1 MLGTHSVGGR
11 RWGMAGLAY
20 AELKEAVQGA
30 GTAIRVITRLMPAG
44 GAGDK
49 LYPPTYQGGR
59 YLTETRRINDDE
71 VVSCVL
77 LDSVQSQANRM
88 EEALLEARRQG
99 RISFP
104 DLEVDFAAAG
114 FPQYGRLSVLQAPHR
129 IADAIFRD
137 SYLDGVEFRRSELGK
152 KFVESSPWNAT
163 GLLELSPP
171 SLVFGTWDSTGL
183 GTGGLGAKFARV
195 LAAEIVGIAAEE
207 GRKAAVRVDPLGI
220 QREAATIYEA
230 DNPFGW
236 TTDPEQARRDDQG
249 NPKVLIRGS
258 ERGGRPSVINHGN
271 VLADIGAGG
280 VTVAYA
286 LRTAVLSLA
295 GLRKLYF
302 PDDAGARHPG
312 RDLAA
317 RTYLAALGLC
327 AMLLQEEAG
336 YDLRSRCVL
345 HPVERR
351 MELVPN
357 APGPAEE
364 ITLTLDAAL
373 RLYGEAVEEL
383 QRAGFRWEPRV
394 ITLRPSE
401 VLLDLIKKNLER
413 IAAGHV
419 D

>member
-1 MLGTHSVGGR
+1 MEELT
-11 RWGMAGLAY
+11 Y
-20 AELKEAVQGA
+20 ARLREAVDCR
-30 GTAIRVITRLMPAG
+30 GTAIRAVTRLMPAG

-49 LYPPTYQGGR
+49 LYPPTYEGGR
-59 YLTETRRINDDE
+59 YLVETRRIGDE
-71 VVSCVL
+71 VVTCVL

-99 RISFP
+99 KLLFP
-104 DLEVDFAAAG
+104 DLEVDFASAG
-114 FPQYGRLSVLQAPHR
+114 FPQYGRLSTLQTPHR
-129 IADAIFRD
+129 VADAIFRD
-137 SYLDGVEFRRSELGK
+137 SYLGSKPFRRSEPGR

-195 LAAEIVGIAAEE
+195 LASEIVGISAEE
-207 GRKAAVRVDPLGI
+207 GRRAAVRVDPLGI

-236 TTDPEQARRDDQG
+236 TTDPDQARRDDKG
-249 NPKVLIRGS
+249 NPKLLVRGS

-271 VLADIGAGG
+271 ILADIGAGG

-286 LRTAVLSLA
+286 VRTAVLSLA
-295 GLRKLYF
+295 GLRRLYF
-302 PDDAGARHPG
+302 PDGEGARRAE

-317 RTYLAALGLC
+317 RTYLATLALC
-327 AMLLQEEAG
+327 ALLLQEEAG

-345 HPVERR
+345 HPVDRR

-364 ITLTLDAAL
+364 ISLTLESAL
-373 RLYGEAVEEL
+373 RLYEEAVAEL
-383 QRAGFRWEPRV
+383 QAAGFQWDPRV

-401 VLLDLIKKNLER
+401 MLIELIRKNLER
-413 IAAGHV
+413 VAAGEV